1 MCADRKEAAMFSRRD
16 LCIGAAG
23 FGVVV
28 SAGRAV
34 ALPPP
39 NPEFLTIP
47 TPLRA
52 AHQARH
58 KDNCVA
64 FLRRDMRARM
74 PTSDLTYWE
83 AKRSAINVRGTP
95 RRDDIAM
102 IPLASGQYQYNGHVA
117 LVYEVSSTSITI
129 LEANWRSNQVT
140 MRRATGRNTAAAAAV
155 LNIAGYYRQ

>member
-1 MCADRKEAAMFSRRD
+1 MFSRRD
-16 LCIGAAG
+16 VCIGAAG
-23 FGVVV
+23 FGVAF

-117 LVYEVSSTSITI
+117 LVYEVTSTSITI
-129 LEANWRSNQVT
+129 LEANWRAGQVT
-140 MRRATGRNTAAAAAV
+140 MRRATGRNTAAAAAL

>member
-1 MCADRKEAAMFSRRD
+1 MQADLEEAVMLSRRE
-16 LCIGAAG
+16 LGTGVAG
-23 FGVVV
+23 
-28 SAGRAV
+28 V
-34 ALPPP
+34 ALSVVPGSASAQSRA
-39 NPEFLTIP
+39 NPEFLSIP

-102 IPLASGQYQYNGHVA
+102 IPLTSGQYQYNGHVA
-117 LVYEVSSTSITI
+117 LVYEVTSTSITI
-129 LEANWRSNQVT
+129 LEANWRPGQVT